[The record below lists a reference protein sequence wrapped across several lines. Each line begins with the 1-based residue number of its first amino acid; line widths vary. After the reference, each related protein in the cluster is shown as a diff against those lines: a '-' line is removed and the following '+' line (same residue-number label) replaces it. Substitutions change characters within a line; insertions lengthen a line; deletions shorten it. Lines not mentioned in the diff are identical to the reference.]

1 MGKRISR
8 RGFAKLAGATAIVA
22 PMAGA
27 AVAAATTQGAPQQSA
42 AQASPAP
49 AAAAP
54 KYGMTAE
61 QEERVKQA
69 VERGER
75 ERAPLRSHPI
85 AYSAEPSFVFRARVK
100 K

>member
-22 PMAGA
+22 PMAG
-27 AVAAATTQGAPQQSA
+27 VAAAAGTQSAAQQSA
-42 AQASPAP
+42 AQASPAA

-69 VERGER
+69 VERSER
-75 ERAPLRSHPI
+75 GRGSLRSHPI
-85 AYSAEPSFVFRARVK
+85 AYSAEPSFVFRARGK

>member
-22 PMAGA
+22 PMAGV
-27 AVAAATTQGAPQQSA
+27 AVAAPMQSAAQQSA

-61 QEERVKQA
+61 QQERVKQA

-75 ERAPLRSHPI
+75 GRGPLRSYPI
-85 AYSAEPSFVFRARVK
+85 SYSAEPSFVFRARVK